1 MEAQSKPPGSL
12 YVRVCLFLAIGY
24 GPLIAID
31 RNYMSLEWL
40 GEFMNEALAWLLI
53 LSGFD
58 LLVIMI
64 AVKIFRRAPVFA
76 VASILLALYPMQLG
90 WRALYENGIG
100 PSSNADQ
107 DPYISFIGFW
117 LFGGGEEV
125 ILFLLLP
132 LTIVY
137 VYLRFRER
145 NKVEIAR
152 AR

>member
-1 MEAQSKPPGSL
+1 
-12 YVRVCLFLAIGY
+12 
-24 GPLIAID
+24 
-31 RNYMSLEWL
+31 
-40 GEFMNEALAWLLI
+40 MNEALAWMLI

-58 LLVIMI
+58 ILVILS
-64 AVKIFRRAPVFA
+64 AVRIFRRAPIFA
-76 VASILLALYPMQLG
+76 IVSILLALYPMWWG
-90 WRALYENGIG
+90 WRAWYKYGLG

-107 DPYISFIGFW
+107 APYISFIGFW